1 MAAVTGGDK
10 PPLYQQV
17 KRELLAAI
25 AAGEYAPG
33 RPFVTQREI
42 CERFNVSHATA
53 VRALNDLA
61 NEGYVVRRRGQGTFV
76 ADRPPAA
83 SSPPDK
89 TIACV
94 LQNQGPHVGQILTG
108 IEEVCADL
116 GYRLFLNHCENDPA
130 REEKVLWGAL
140 EHQVSGIIVY
150 PAEGSATVAPY
161 AEARRRGVPL
171 VMVDRYRPDLA
182 TDAVV
187 ADNMAVGREL
197 TTELI
202 EAGHRTIATLWDEI
216 DVTSIRDRLAGHVQA
231 LREHDIP
238 VRPDLTVLRRY
249 REQPTETRRAMLNGL
264 LHGSQPPSVLLCSNG
279 YALATV
285 AQDLVALGLEV
296 PGDIDLACMDDA
308 GPFDVLPLTAAA
320 ISLPARDMGR
330 RAMTLL
336 HERVSGTPSETQ
348 LIVLPVTIQTRQ
360 SSAGYMRI
368 SRLEQGAS

>member
-1 MAAVTGGDK
+1 MAAATGGDK

-83 SSPPDK
+83 SPSPDR

-94 LQNQGPHVGQILTG
+94 LQNQGPHVGQILAG

-130 REEKVLWGAL
+130 REEKALWGAL

-150 PAEGSATVAPY
+150 PAEGSAVLTPY

-187 ADNMAVGREL
+187 ADNMSAGREL
-197 TTELI
+197 TTALI

-231 LREHDIP
+231 LRDHDIS

-249 REQPTETRRAMLNGL
+249 RDQPTEARRAMLSEL
-264 LHGSQPPSVLLCSNG
+264 LNSNQPPTVLLCSNG
-279 YALATV
+279 YALATA

-296 PGDIDLACMDDA
+296 PGDIDLAGMDDA

-320 ISLPARDMGR
+320 ISLPSRDMGR
-330 RAMTLL
+330 QAMTLL
-336 HERVSGTPSETQ
+336 HNRVTGTATETQ
-348 LIVLPVTIQTRQ
+348 LLVLPITVQTRD
-360 SSAGYMRI
+360 SSVGYLRT